1 MAIGEWLAGRLFG
14 GLIEAR
20 VQEAVKVVDD
30 AWWREVTAGR
40 PTDERPWHQRQ
51 GDLDAALTA
60 WREHP
65 LARRIVGLT
74 TDYVLGDGITV
85 SSEIAA
91 VDGWVRRFWDHPQN
105 RMASRL
111 YGWVD
116 ELTRAGELFIVLS
129 RNPADGMSYV
139 RTLPATRIDRIETD
153 PDDLEREL
161 RYHEL
166 TGVDLLTGRWWPAA
180 EAAGPDEEQVML
192 HAAINRPP
200 GALRGEGDLTPI
212 LPWLNHYAGWLEDR
226 VRVNRLK
233 SAFVWQVTLRGA
245 TATTVAQ
252 KRAQYG
258 RPPSPGSV
266 IITNEGER
274 WEAVQPRIDASAVEA
289 DGKAI
294 RLMAAA
300 GAGVP
305 LHFLS
310 EGESATR
317 ATAAEMGDPTFR
329 HYRRRQMTV
338 CRIVEELCAVAY
350 RRAAMAG
357 KARAYRDLRLR
368 ASAPEIVRS
377 DNESLGRAA
386 RDMVEALIRMRE
398 QGWIDDV
405 GAARLAFK
413 AAGEVADEEDL
424 ARIQAGR
431 DGGPAPAG
439 AGPALADAGVT

>member
-1 MAIGEWLAGRLFG
+1 MAIREWVAQRWLGD
-14 GLIEAR
+14 LIETR

-30 AWWREVTAGR
+30 AWWRQLTDGR

-51 GDLDAALTA
+51 RDLDAALTA
-60 WREHP
+60 WRENP

-74 TDYVLGDGITV
+74 SDYVLGDGVTV
-85 SSEIAA
+85 SSEIGA
-91 VDGWVRRFWDHPQN
+91 VDAWVRRFWEHPQN
-105 RMASRL
+105 HMASRL

-139 RTLPATRIDRIETD
+139 RTLPAARIDRIETD
-153 PDDLEREL
+153 PDDLEREM
-161 RYHEL
+161 RYHEWIGEDIL
-166 TGVDLLTGRWWPAA
+166 AGRWWTAASAAPADA
-180 EAAGPDEEQVML
+180 DQVLL
-192 HAAINRPP
+192 HMAINRPP
-200 GALRGEGDLTPI
+200 GVLRGEGDLTPI
-212 LPWLNHYAGWLEDR
+212 LPWLAHYAGWLEDR

-245 TATTVAQ
+245 TAATVAQ

-329 HYRRRQMTV
+329 RYRRRQMEV
-338 CRIVEELCAVAY
+338 CRMVEEVCAAAYGRAVA
-350 RRAAMAG
+350 AG
-357 KARAYRDLRLR
+357 KARAHRDLRLR
-368 ASAPEIVRS
+368 ATAPEIVRS

-386 RDMVEALIRMRE
+386 RDMVEALARMRE
-398 QGWIDDV
+398 LGWIDDDQ
-405 GAARLAFK
+405 AARLAFK
-413 AAGEVADEEDL
+413 AAGEVLSEDDL
-424 ARIQAGR
+424 ARMQARRR
-431 DGGPAPAG
+431 DAQTEP
-439 AGPALADAGVT
+439 

>member
-1 MAIGEWLAGRLFG
+1 MAIREWVAKRWLGD
-14 GLIEAR
+14 LIETR
-20 VQEAVKVVDD
+20 VQEAAKVVDD
-30 AWWREVTAGR
+30 AWWRQLTDGR
-40 PTDERPWHQRQ
+40 PAEERPWHERQ
-51 GDLDAALTA
+51 GDLDEALTA
-60 WREHP
+60 WRENP

-74 TDYVLGDGITV
+74 TDYVLGDGITI
-85 SSEIAA
+85 SSEVAA
-91 VDGWVRRFWDHPQN
+91 VDGWVRRFWAHPQN

-129 RNPADGMSYV
+129 RNPADGMSYL
-139 RTLPATRIDRIETD
+139 RTVPASRIDRIETD

-166 TGVDLLTGRWWPAA
+166 TGDDILAGRWWT
-180 EAAGPDEEQVML
+180 AAGAAPPDADQVMV
-192 HAAINRPP
+192 HVAINRPP
-200 GALRGEGDLTPI
+200 GVLRGESDLTPI
-212 LPWLNHYAGWLEDR
+212 LPWLTHYAGWLEDR

-245 TATTVAQ
+245 TPATVAQ

-258 RPPSPGSV
+258 RPPAPGSV

-329 HYRRRQMTV
+329 HYRRRQMAV
-338 CRIVEELCAVAY
+338 CRMVEDLCTVAYMRAVA
-350 RRAAMAG
+350 AG
-357 KARAYRDLRLR
+357 KARAYRDMRLR
-368 ASAPEIVRS
+368 ANAPEIVRS

-386 RDMVEALIRMRE
+386 RDMVEALVRMRE
-398 QGWIDDV
+398 SGWIDDDQ
-405 GAARLAFK
+405 AARLAFK
-413 AAGEVADEEDL
+413 AAGEVLNEEDR
-424 ARIQAGR
+424 ARMRAR
-431 DGGPAPAG
+431 G
-439 AGPALADAGVT
+439 AGSCAAKA